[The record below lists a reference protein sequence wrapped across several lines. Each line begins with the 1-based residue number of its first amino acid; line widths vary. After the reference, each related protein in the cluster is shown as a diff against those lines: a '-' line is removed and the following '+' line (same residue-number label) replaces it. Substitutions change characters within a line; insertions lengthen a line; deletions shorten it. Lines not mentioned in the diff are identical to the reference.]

1 MATPRRIA
9 RFLASGA
16 LSAALLTAGGI
27 TTATAATSA
36 VAATAAPSPAGEITL
51 KATPTEVK
59 AGEKVT
65 FTGRSKG
72 LPIGTKVV
80 LQHKNGS
87 KWTTLHANTLIKQGS
102 SFSFDNTFKNK
113 GKEELRVMAGNWTS
127 PSTTVVIR

>member
-9 RFLASGA
+9 RILASGA
-16 LSAALLTAGGI
+16 LSAVLLTGGGL
-27 TTATAATSA
+27 ATAATSA
-36 VAATAAPSPAGEITL
+36 VAATPAPSSTGEISLT
-51 KATPTEVK
+51 ATPTEVK

-65 FTGRSKG
+65 FTGRTKG

-87 KWTTLHANTLIKQGS
+87 KWTTLHTNTLIKQGS

-127 PSTTVVIR
+127 PSTTVIIH